1 MKEILITDPFTGCEI
16 KAVCQSGGNILFK
29 HPITGEDVTAIYD
42 FYTDRYCIPKK
53 HFRHIETLTFS
64 EAAEILEVSRQRVST
79 IAATNVIKPVLID
92 GQQRFVK
99 DDVLKYKH
107 ERKTGAPKKER

>member
-16 KAVCQSGGNILFK
+16 KAAVNSDGNIHFK
-29 HPITGEDVTAIYD
+29 HPITSEDVIAIFNIESNSYA
-42 FYTDRYCIPKK
+42 IPA
-53 HFRHIETLTFS
+53 HCFAHIETVTFS
-64 EAAEILEVSRQRVST
+64 QAAELLEVSRQRVST

-92 GQQRFVK
+92 GQQRFVMS
-99 DDVLKYKH
+99 DVLKYKH